1 MCFHS
6 KQSKK
11 AKEAEKRYKAKVE
24 NKSDFLVA
32 DSINAFTF
40 PKTPVIT
47 NEDDTLIQ
55 NINWGLIPHW
65 AKDQEIRK
73 YTVNARIETL
83 RDKPAFKD
91 VMYNRCIILSDG
103 FYEWQWRDSKG
114 KNKLKH
120 IIEVGKGELYAY
132 GGLYSEWYN
141 TMTGCI
147 EKTYTIVTTEAKGFM
162 REVHNSK
169 MRMPVILTEE
179 NERSWLEGNDFRSFT
194 DLNRQLVANPIQ
206 EWGMLSLF

>member
-1 MCFHS
+1 MCFHN
-6 KQSKK
+6 KQKKK
-11 AKEAEKRYKAKVE
+11 AEEAEKKYQAKVKDKA
-24 NKSDFLVA
+24 NFLVS
-32 DSINAFTF
+32 DHINAFTF
-40 PKTPVIT
+40 PQTPVIT
-47 NEDDTLIQ
+47 NEDVTIIQ

-73 YTVNARIETL
+73 YTVNAKMETL
-83 RDKPAFKD
+83 YDKPAFKD
-91 VMYNRCIILSDG
+91 VVQNRCIILSDG

-120 IIEVGKGELYAY
+120 LIEIAEGELFAF

-141 TMTGCI
+141 TSTGAI
-147 EKTYTIVTTEAKGFM
+147 EKTYTIVTTEAKGMM

-179 NERSWLEGNDFRSFT
+179 NDQAWLGGEDFKAFT
-194 DLNRQLVANPIQ
+194 EISPRLSATPII
-206 EWGMLSLF
+206 ENGMLSLF